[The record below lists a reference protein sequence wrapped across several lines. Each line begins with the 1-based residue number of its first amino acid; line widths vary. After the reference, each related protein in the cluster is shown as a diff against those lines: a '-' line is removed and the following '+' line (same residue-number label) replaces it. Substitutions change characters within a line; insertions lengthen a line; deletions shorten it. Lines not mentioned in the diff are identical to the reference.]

1 LWIAFAL
8 VGCSRSSSAPE
19 TRFVDASVI
28 ATVDADRPVSSIDDP
43 LAGLGVAPLY
53 PAPSSDI
60 TKTVVSQR
68 WFRLED
74 EPIAVAKGERF
85 VINQNAVADCR
96 PKVSDDKG
104 LIRVEA
110 QEVVGLG
117 FPTPGRAYHTVV
129 VAIGVGQ
136 SKLTFECTAG
146 EPLKHTVPLHVR

>member
-1 LWIAFAL
+1 LLGIALAA
-8 VGCSRSSSAPE
+8 CSRSSAESGP
-19 TRFVDASVI
+19 DASI
-28 ATVDADRPVSSIDDP
+28 AVTVDAARPSSSIEDP
-43 LAGLGVAPLY
+43 LGPPTLPPLY

-60 TKTVVSQR
+60 AKTVVSQR

-85 VINQNAVADCR
+85 VINDNASADCR

-110 QEVVGLG
+110 QETATLG
-117 FPTPGRAYHTVV
+117 FPTPSRAYHTVV
-129 VAIGVGQ
+129 VATGVGQ

-146 EPLKHTVPLHVR
+146 EHPLKHTVPLHVR